1 MKFFIKLLIII
12 TITTPYS
19 YSEQNKNNSDTYY
32 KIGVFDHS
40 HETDM
45 LAINKKKITNNT
57 INVNFLGDLTQVYDL
72 MILYDSDESLTL
84 DNQNNKNNREEY
96 AFYVSTGFQ
105 REFNPG
111 NGFFIVPSF
120 SVGLYNEFDHG
131 KDMGFPLEFKSEIE
145 FNFITSKN
153 LIVGVTLNHISNAGL
168 GSKNPGSDSIFVG
181 FKSKIN

>member
-1 MKFFIKLLIII
+1 
-12 TITTPYS
+12 
-19 YSEQNKNNSDTYY
+19 
-32 KIGVFDHS
+32 
-40 HETDM
+40 
-45 LAINKKKITNNT
+45 
-57 INVNFLGDLTQVYDL
+57 